1 MFKNR
6 GGRLFLLLILS
17 LFVATGAG
25 ANQDEAKYWQSIQL
39 ANTIYQVTADGSS
52 ILLGVDGGLLKGSIA
67 NPQLGR
73 FSSLHADGPDIHVYA
88 IFRDK
93 LNRVWL
99 GTSQGILCFDGANK
113 PVDIRGLAER
123 LGQQPVRAIIQ
134 DQQGT
139 LWFGTW
145 GSGVFSLTAQGEIK
159 HYNRSNSQLPADR
172 INAISADRQG
182 VWLATDGGGVAYLG
196 QEGRWSIYS
205 SSNTLMPV
213 NHVAQVAVNSQGTV
227 GLATFHGLVWRTAA
241 GEWQL
246 SNSLEGLEAMPA
258 YSVAASGAAF
268 WFGTEGGIVVLEGE
282 KHQLYPW
289 GDRVFRDGMA
299 NSLAVAP
306 NNKLVASVYGQGL
319 AVFDTVTKGWEQA
332 SFSMETL
339 LNKLLPGEGAQ
350 VAAQLEGRQLSWEQ
364 RMLKQDE
371 YRFMLDDLGLQ
382 LSCYVEDQL
391 GNVYLGTLG
400 RGVVRVDS
408 KGNSQSLQ
416 NAQGLPGS
424 NVRSL
429 ALDSRGWLW
438 ALTEQGVFYSQGGT
452 AWLKSAGLAEA
463 KGGRELVGLGADNR
477 GNVLFLG
484 EGLLTVYNPEGLEQ
498 EIRDFVWL
506 PQATGQIAILYKGRY
521 LKPDVPP
528 IIESNR
534 TLVPMRI
541 IFEAMGAQVD
551 WNEAEQ
557 QVTAVL
563 GDKAIKLMVNSRV
576 AYVNGVEKALDVP
589 TRSSSNRTMV
599 PVRFVGE
606 SLGLKVDWDGAT
618 RTVIIQE
625 QGR

>member
-1 MFKNR
+1 MLRNR
-6 GGRLFLLLILS
+6 GGRILLLLILS
-17 LFVATGAG
+17 LFIATGAG
-25 ANQDEAKYWQSIQL
+25 ANQDHEKYWHSIQL
-39 ANTIYQVTADGSS
+39 ANTIYQVTVDGNS
-52 ILLGVDGGLLKGSIA
+52 ILLGVDGGLLKSSIA
-67 NPQLGR
+67 NPQLRR
-73 FSSLHADGPDIHVYA
+73 FSSFHIDRQDIHVYA

-123 LGQQPVRAIIQ
+123 LGQQPVRAIVQ
-134 DQQGT
+134 DHQGT

-145 GSGVFSLTAQGEIK
+145 GGGVFSLTAQGEIK
-159 HYNRSNSQLPADR
+159 HYNRSNSQLPADS
-172 INAISADRQG
+172 INAIAADRQG

-196 QEGRWSIYS
+196 QEGKWSIYN

-213 NHVAQVAVNSQGTV
+213 NHVTQVAVNSQGAV

-241 GEWQL
+241 GEWQQ
-246 SNSLEGLEAMPA
+246 SNSLKGLAAMPA
-258 YSVAASGAAF
+258 YSVAARGNAF
-268 WFGTEGGIVVLEGE
+268 WFGTEGGVVLLEGE

-289 GDRVFRDGMA
+289 GDGVFKEGMA
-299 NSLAVAP
+299 KNLAVAP
-306 NNKLVASVYGQGL
+306 NNKLVVSVYGQGL
-319 AVFDTVTKGWEQA
+319 AVLDTGTKGWQQA
-332 SFSMETL
+332 SFSLETL
-339 LNKLLPGEGAQ
+339 LNNLLPGAGAQ

-371 YRFMLDDLGLQ
+371 YRFMLDDLTLQ
-382 LSCYVEDQL
+382 LTCYGEDQL
-391 GNVYLGTLG
+391 GNTYLGTLG
-400 RGVVRVDS
+400 KGVVKVDS

-438 ALTEQGVFYSQGGT
+438 VLTEQGVFYSQGGT
-452 AWLKSAGLAEA
+452 AWLKAAGLAEA
-463 KGGRELVGLGADNR
+463 IGGRELVGLGADNR

-484 EGLLTVYNPEGLEQ
+484 EGLLTVHHPEGLKQ
-498 EIRDFVWL
+498 DIKDFVWL
-506 PQATGQIAILYKGRY
+506 PEASGQIAILYKGRY
-521 LKPDVPP
+521 LKLDVPP

-534 TLVPMRI
+534 TLVPMRA

-563 GDKAIKLMVNSRV
+563 GDKNIQLKVNSKV
-576 AYVNGVEKALDVP
+576 ANVNGVEKALDVP
-589 TRSSSNRTMV
+589 ARAVQNRTMV
-599 PVRFVGE
+599 PLRFVGE

-618 RTVIIQE
+618 RTVVIQE